1 MGPPGFCID
10 YRKLN
15 ESTVKDSY
23 PLPRMDDCLDSLG
36 EANVFSTLDCN
47 AGYWQIPIAPEDRHK
62 TTFTCHCGTY
72 QCKRLPFGLCNAPAT
87 FQRAMDMILAGVR
100 WQICLVYLDDI
111 IVFSRSPEE
120 HIGHLGQVFKL
131 LADAGVS
138 LKASKCHLFT
148 QEVEYLG
155 HVVRPGRL
163 SVNEKN

>member
-1 MGPPGFCID
+1 MEALDVIEASNAEWASPVVIVPKVDGTPRFCID

-23 PLPRMDDCLDSLG
+23 PLPRMDDCLNSLG

-47 AGYWQIPIAPEDRHK
+47 AGYWQIPIAPEDWHK

-100 WQICLVYLDDI
+100 WQICLVYLDDVI
-111 IVFSRSPEE
+111 CVLPKSGGTHWPSWP
-120 HIGHLGQVFKL
+120 
-131 LADAGVS
+131 GVQ
-138 LKASKCHLFT
+138 ATC
-148 QEVEYLG
+148 
-155 HVVRPGRL
+155 
-163 SVNEKN
+163 